1 MSTVA
6 RGGGS
11 LLLLIFRRTV
21 GNRALLIE
29 RGFLATRWRAIDHRT
44 PGGDRSTTR
53 PGSNSGTPV
62 TRVREKSHAS

>member
-6 RGGGS
+6 RRGF

-21 GNRALLIE
+21 ENRALLIE

-44 PGGDRSTTR
+44 LEGETDRQPGQDRNTAE
-53 PGSNSGTPV
+53 P
-62 TRVREKSHAS
+62 